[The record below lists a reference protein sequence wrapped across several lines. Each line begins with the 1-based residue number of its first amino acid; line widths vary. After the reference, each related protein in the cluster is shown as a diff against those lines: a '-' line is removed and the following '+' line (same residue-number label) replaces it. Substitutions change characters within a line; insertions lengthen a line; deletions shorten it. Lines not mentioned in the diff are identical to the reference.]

1 MTIDPTARIDAS
13 ARLHP
18 GVVIGS
24 GVQIDAG
31 TIFAELGDLITR
43 VGSRAMIGAG
53 AVIGAGVEIGT
64 GAILDPGTVVLSNVP
79 PNAVV
84 RGNPA
89 RIIGYAHGAGTRVAP
104 TSRRF
109 PNVATRKSTQIEPL
123 GVSDCAIYL
132 MPKIVDLRGALSVG
146 EFTRDLP
153 FLPQR
158 FFMVFDVPSEEL
170 RGEHAH
176 HACHQFLICVHG
188 SCQALVDDGTH
199 RAEVTLDDPTVG
211 LYMPPMIWGTQYRY
225 SRDAILLV
233 FASHVYDPPDYIR
246 EYSSFL
252 MSNKSAA
259 NDCREDQIHAGN
271 QK

>member
-1 MTIDPTARIDAS
+1 MKIDPTAHVDAS

-18 GVVIGS
+18 GVVVGA
-24 GVQIDAG
+24 GVHIDAG
-31 TIFAELGDLITR
+31 TIFAAMGDQVTR
-43 VGSRAMIGAG
+43 VGAMAMIGAG

-64 GAILDPGTVVLSNVP
+64 GAVLEPGTVVLSHVP

-89 RIIGYAHGAGTRVAP
+89 RIIGYAHGTGTRVAP

-109 PNVATRKSTQIEPL
+109 PAVGTRRHIEIEPL
-123 GVSDCAIYL
+123 GVSDCTVYL
-132 MPKIVDLRGALSVG
+132 MPKIVDMRGALSVG

-158 FFMVFDVPSEEL
+158 YFMVFDVPSEEL

-176 HACHQFLICVHG
+176 HSCQQFLICVRG
-188 SCQALVDDGTH
+188 SCQALVDDGTR
-199 RAEVTLDDPTVG
+199 RAEITLDDPTVG

-225 SRDAILLV
+225 SRDALLLV
-233 FASHVYDPPDYIR
+233 YASQAYDPADYIR
-246 EYSSFL
+246 DYSKFL
-252 MSNKSAA
+252 LLAG
-259 NDCREDQIHAGN
+259 QIPENIPTG
-271 QK
+271 